1 MYAIIETGGKQYKVS
16 SGDTIKVDKMA
27 EAAGAA
33 VSLDKVLVVVR
44 DEEGKKNKIGAPF
57 VKGAEVKA
65 EVIVAVKGDKVI
77 VHKQRP
83 RKVYRKTNGHR
94 QQYTALKI
102 NEILIGGKDG
112 A

>member
-27 EAAGAA
+27 EAAGS
-33 VSLDKVLVVVR
+33 VVTLNKVLAVI
-44 DEEGKKNKIGAPF
+44 DKKSKLGKPY

-65 EVIVAVKGDKVI
+65 EIIGAVKGDKVL

>member
-44 DEEGKKNKIGAPF
+44 DEEGQ
-57 VKGAEVKA
+57 E
-65 EVIVAVKGDKVI
+65 E
-77 VHKQRP
+77 
-83 RKVYRKTNGHR
+83 
-94 QQYTALKI
+94 
-102 NEILIGGKDG
+102 
-112 A
+112 

>member
-27 EAAGAA
+27 EAVGAA
-33 VSLDKVLVVVR
+33 VTLDKVLMVV
-44 DEEGKKNKIGAPF
+44 DKKSKIGKPY

-65 EVIVAVKGDKVI
+65 EVIGAVKGDKVI

-102 NEILIGGKDG
+102 NEITAGGKDG